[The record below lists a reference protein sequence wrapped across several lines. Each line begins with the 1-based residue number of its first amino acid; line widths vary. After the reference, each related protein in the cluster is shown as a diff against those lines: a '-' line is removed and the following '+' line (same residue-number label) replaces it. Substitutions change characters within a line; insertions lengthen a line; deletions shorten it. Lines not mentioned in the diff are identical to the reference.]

1 MRTNLIYLI
10 AIICISNSCGKIN
23 DIPEDDE
30 TQMILDSLSQYP
42 SFIYFETI
50 EDTIYDTN
58 FQLRGFGSSS
68 TGVETDSVNI
78 NIEFGYENGI
88 EDTTATLI
96 LIFRS
101 KEIREKIGSY
111 GKYKY
116 FEDYCEFFDTG
127 NLYFAN
133 YTKIKNLHRG
143 IQFRYHNSDT
153 NDDIENY
160 TEYNTLTDE
169 DVVLSHSDF
178 NFQIYKS
185 KIFYEEQ
192 ILELYY
198 TFNCE
203 LALLSWDGGY
213 LGKKLAF
220 NNGHGKMTIAF
231 YHIYP

>member
-1 MRTNLIYLI
+1 MRINLIYLI

-30 TQMILDSLSQYP
+30 TQMILDSLSQYR
-42 SFIYFETI
+42 SFIYFETN

-58 FQLRGFGSSS
+58 FQYSGSGGSS
-68 TGVETDSVNI
+68 TGVETDSI
-78 NIEFGYENGI
+78 NISVEFFYEIGI
-88 EDTTATLI
+88 EDTTATLV

-133 YTKIKNLHRG
+133 SSNIWNICRG
-143 IQFRYHNSDT
+143 IQFKYHNCDT

-160 TEYNTLTDE
+160 TTYNTVADE
-169 DVVLSHSDF
+169 DVLSHSDF
-178 NFQIYKS
+178 NFHIYKS
-185 KIFYEEQ
+185 KVFHEAQ
-192 ILELYY
+192 IIELYY

>member
-23 DIPEDDE
+23 DITEDDE

-58 FQLRGFGSSS
+58 FQFRGYGSSS
-68 TGVETDSVNI
+68 GGVETDSVNI
-78 NIEFGYENGI
+78 NIEFGYEIGI
-88 EDTTATLI
+88 EDTKATLV

-101 KEIREKIGSY
+101 KETREKIGSN

-116 FEDYCEFFDTG
+116 FEDYCGFFDTG
-127 NLYFAN
+127 NLYFVN
-133 YTKIKNLHRG
+133 YTNFSNLHRG
-143 IQFRYHNSDT
+143 IQLRYHNSDT
-153 NDDIENY
+153 NDAIENF
-160 TEYNTLTDE
+160 TEYNTLADE
-169 DVVLSHSDF
+169 DVLSHPVF
-178 NFQIYKS
+178 NFNINKS

-192 ILELYY
+192 IIELYY
-198 TFNCE
+198 TFNCK
-203 LALLSWDGGY
+203 LALLSGNGRY

-231 YHIYP
+231 YRIYP